1 MKPVKNMRNGLACC
15 ADNDVLQADFSIAE
29 NTDVSAG
36 QPPLCAHRRAND
48 IVFAGGD
55 MRRAGK
61 LTRCSA
67 FRNNA
72 SHRDLEMAALIA
84 RNRANVGA
92 INENGNGRLAGAT
105 ETIGARDVPLFD
117 LIGNLGQPVT

>member
-67 FRNNA
+67 LRNNA
-72 SHRDLEMAALIA
+72 SHRDLEMPALIA
-84 RNRANVGA
+84 GNRANIGA

-105 ETIGARDVPLFD
+105 DTIGACDIPLV
-117 LIGNLGQPVT
+117 I